1 MKKIVVTYFFLIF
14 LILGCGDSSVP
25 TSDGTSSIKSKNIIF
40 DDGTVGTVEYVDENE
55 DLTGME
61 PLIKSEELA
70 DEEIDFDNAVSDG
83 ATISKEIV
91 FEDGTIGTV
100 EYVDENDSMFPNDES
115 AKDHDN
121 SVNVSEIPFGLES

>member
-14 LILGCGDSSVP
+14 LILGCGDSSVS
-25 TSDGTSSIKSKNIIF
+25 TSDETSVVKSKNIIF
-40 DDGTVGTVEYVDENE
+40 DDGTIGTVEYVDENE